1 MVDLGIATVGSI
13 VVLCFLLG
21 QLMKATPLDNRWI
34 PVICGGFGIGLGILA
49 FYLQIPDSP
58 ANDPI
63 TAAAVGAVSGFA
75 ATGINQIYKQL
86 GDSNTGSDE
95 NSDKSNESD
104 E

>member
-1 MVDLGIATVGSI
+1 MDLGIATVGSI

-49 FYLQIPDSP
+49 FYLHIPDMP
-58 ANDPI
+58 AGDPI

-86 GDSNTGSDE
+86 GGSNINSEDTSEESNKSDE
-95 NSDKSNESD
+95 
-104 E
+104 